1 MKDVRIESCDTVM
14 RIDNCDYASFFGFS
28 NVTTGSSVKIEK
40 TGGECRYLNVQTYP
54 LVPVNYQSIRPGE
67 VWLDTEGNLFRPM
80 GFK

>member
-40 TGGECRYLNVQTYP
+40 SGRRM
-54 LVPVNYQSIRPGE
+54 S
-67 VWLDTEGNLFRPM
+67 LFKCADISSCPS
-80 GFK
+80 KLSVHSSW